1 MTEYYSMQQFEALR
15 PHLER
20 QLPTYGTMKKSQLEA
35 FDIYHREKLEAALAT
50 LGRILQPD
58 EIDELRFRIDEE
70 CEKQER
76 RLANLRQAARAM
88 EEIRA
93 ANGHILEQDFS
104 QLQKAILKTPY
115 GVVMAG
121 IQRLLEEFWTA

>member
-50 LGRILQPD
+50 LGRILQQD

-76 RLANLRQAARAM
+76 RLANLRQAGRAM
-88 EEIRA
+88 EELRTRI
-93 ANGHILEQDFS
+93 GYEEKISLDFDTG
-104 QLQKAILKTPY
+104 KIIHTPM
-115 GVVMAG
+115 GDFWIALRG
-121 IQRLLEEFWTA
+121 LLEEFWTA

>member
-1 MTEYYSMQQFEALR
+1 MTEYYSMQQYETLR

-70 CEKQER
+70 CEKQEK
-76 RLANLRQAARAM
+76 RLANLRQANRAM
-88 EEIRA
+88 MELRE
-93 ANGHILEQDFS
+93 
-104 QLQKAILKTPY
+104 KTGFQEFTGWDIVDGKIIHTPK
-115 GVVMAG
+115 GKLWIAV
-121 IQRLLEEFWTA
+121 RELLEEFWTA

>member
-1 MTEYYSMQQFEALR
+1 MTQPVYFSNKQSGVNLEYN
-15 PHLER
+15 P
-20 QLPTYGTMKKSQLEA
+20 PTYGTMKKSQLEA

-50 LGRILQPD
+50 LSRILQQD

-76 RLANLRQAARAM
+76 RLANLRQASRAM

-104 QLQKAILKTPY
+104 QLQKAVYKTPY

-121 IQRLLEEFWTA
+121 IQNLLEEFWTA